1 MKDYT
6 TELDA
11 IQQAITHAT
20 RAKKQMNTIMIDQH
34 YYNNEVSRA
43 ASNASDQITVLLY
56 ELRKVEVKLTPESV
70 SCDMTSHAFLSNAE
84 KDACE
89 KL

>member
-1 MKDYT
+1 MKPYT
-6 TELDA
+6 TELEV

-43 ASNASDQITVLLY
+43 ASDARDQIAVLLT
-56 ELRKVEVKLTPESV
+56 ELRKVEIKLMPELV
-70 SCDMTSHAFLSNAE
+70 SCDMTNYAFLSNAE
-84 KDACE
+84 KNACD
-89 KL
+89 KM

>member
-6 TELDA
+6 TELEV

-43 ASNASDQITVLLY
+43 ASDARDQIAVLLT
-56 ELRKVEVKLTPESV
+56 ELRKVEIKLMPELV
-70 SCDMTSHAFLSNAE
+70 SCDMTNYAFLSNTE
-84 KDACE
+84 KIACS
-89 KL
+89 

>member
-6 TELDA
+6 TELEV

-34 YYNNEVSRA
+34 YYNHEVSRA
-43 ASNASDQITVLLY
+43 ASNASDQITSLLI
-56 ELRKVEVKLTPESV
+56 ELRKVELSKLMENSDN
-70 SCDMTSHAFLSNAE
+70 SLLLS
-84 KDACE
+84 
-89 KL
+89 

>member
-6 TELDA
+6 TELEV

-20 RAKKQMNTIMIDQH
+20 RAKKQMNTIMIDQY

-43 ASNASDQITVLLY
+43 ASDASDQIEVLLT
-56 ELRKVEVKLTPESV
+56 ELKNVYLTKLIP
-70 SCDMTSHAFLSNAE
+70 
-84 KDACE
+84 
-89 KL
+89 

>member
-6 TELDA
+6 TELEV

-20 RAKKQMNTIMIDQH
+20 RAKKQMNTITHDQH

-43 ASNASDQITVLLY
+43 SAFASDQIEVLLT
-56 ELRKVEVKLTPESV
+56 ELRKVEIKLTPESV
-70 SCDMTSHAFLSNAE
+70 SCNMTNYAFLSNAE
-84 KDACE
+84 KIACD

>member
-11 IQQAITHAT
+11 IQQAITSAT

-43 ASNASDQITVLLY
+43 ASDARDQIAVLLT
-56 ELRKVEVKLTPESV
+56 ELRIVESKLVEN
-70 SCDMTSHAFLSNAE
+70 CDNCLLLS
-84 KDACE
+84 
-89 KL
+89 

>member
-6 TELDA
+6 TELEV

-43 ASNASDQITVLLY
+43 ASDARDQIAVLLT
-56 ELRKVEVKLTPESV
+56 ELRKVEIKLMPELV
-70 SCDMTSHAFLSNAE
+70 SCDMTNYAFLSNAE
-84 KDACE
+84 KIACD
-89 KL
+89 KM

>member
-6 TELDA
+6 TELDT

-43 ASNASDQITVLLY
+43 ASNASDQITVLLT
-56 ELRKVEVKLTPESV
+56 ELMNAEIELMPEPV
-70 SCDMTSHAFLSNAE
+70 SCDMTSYAFLSNAE
-84 KDACE
+84 KIACE